1 MHVGLT
7 LPHLFVPLLKTN
19 LHFRFPDHSGQC
31 RFRCFR
37 DGQDFLG
44 DSSNPTSVHT
54 REFQNTRNNKWYDC
68 HGIYLQALA
77 SLILSYI
84 MLPGVR
90 WQFFL
95 MMKAAYT
102 RECFFSD
109 FQMTFLKKG
118 YYEE

>member
-1 MHVGLT
+1 
-7 LPHLFVPLLKTN
+7 
-19 LHFRFPDHSGQC
+19 
-31 RFRCFR
+31 
-37 DGQDFLG
+37 
-44 DSSNPTSVHT
+44 
-54 REFQNTRNNKWYDC
+54 
-68 HGIYLQALA
+68 
-77 SLILSYI
+77 

-109 FQMTFLKKG
+109 FQMTFLKKS